1 MFSRL
6 TDKIVRICGDDFE
19 KKKKHLEAIAGDK
32 LIASLGTILSDN
44 IDNFD
49 NSKLLQ
55 TENILRSLNRL
66 CYYSTKLCL
75 DAFNIGLINII
86 DKIFKLLENHSR
98 KDGQI
103 SVLAYE
109 TISLINSILALRASP
124 LPLVYVL
131 LFWYLLNYV

>member
-6 TDKIVRICGDDFE
+6 TDKIVRICVDDFE
-19 KKKKHLEAIAGDK
+19 KKKKLLEAVAGDK
-32 LIASLGTILSDN
+32 LITSLGAILNDN
-44 IDNFD
+44 IENFD
-49 NSKLLQ
+49 NSKLQQ
-55 TENILRSLNRL
+55 TENILRTLNRL

-75 DAFNIGLINII
+75 DAFNIGLINIV
-86 DKIFKLLENHSR
+86 DKIFNLLENHRR

-124 LPLVYVL
+124 LPLV
-131 LFWYLLNYV
+131 